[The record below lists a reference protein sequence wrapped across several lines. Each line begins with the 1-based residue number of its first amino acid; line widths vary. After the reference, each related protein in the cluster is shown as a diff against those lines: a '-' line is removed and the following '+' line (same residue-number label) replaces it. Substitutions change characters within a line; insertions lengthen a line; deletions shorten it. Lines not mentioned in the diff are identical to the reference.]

1 MKDSTI
7 HVMLESNNGNS
18 ISVLDYKSKHNSVFD
33 ISQALARKSVYGS
46 LTAGDSLN
54 VVAAPGSN
62 VAKSVVDVTDLMGRW
77 LYSGNSNRKGF
88 ELSRHEVMSSINSG
102 DICYCNWRLVNNTLF
117 FYYVGVQQVAESMGD
132 YQVDTAQ
139 IVSLSRQ
146 RMTLRF
152 RDTTLVCER
161 DINRPLKWSDLKKK
175 H

>member
-7 HVMLESNNGNS
+7 HVMLESNNGSS

-33 ISQALARKSVYGS
+33 ISQALASKSVYGS

-54 VVAAPGSN
+54 IVAAPGSN
-62 VAKSVVDVTDLMGRW
+62 IAKSVVDVTDLIGRW
-77 LYSGNSNRKGF
+77 LYSKGVRKGF
-88 ELSRHEVMSSINSG
+88 ELSNHEIMSSINSG
-102 DICYCNWRLVNNTLF
+102 DICYCSWRLVNNTLF
-117 FYYVGVQQVAESMGD
+117 FYYVGVQQVAQSMND
-132 YQVDTAQ
+132 YQVDTAR

-161 DINRPLKWSDLKKK
+161 DINRPLTWKDLKKK